1 MSGDSAA
8 AASTTNPA
16 ARLRQGSGGQAEGVD
31 AAPAPAQGVA
41 QGKRGA
47 PWRGR
52 RKVADPK
59 SKIVPIRFSAEQY
72 ERLGEKARRAGLTIG
87 TWART
92 ILLGSPGPR
101 AVKRPPVEKAELAR
115 LLGAIGKLG
124 GNVNQIAKA
133 LNEGRDAPSLAE
145 LAEMRSDIAAMRAEI
160 MAALGRR
167 SEP

>member
-1 MSGDSAA
+1 MTGDSAA
-8 AASTTNPA
+8 APSTTNPA
-16 ARLRQGSGGQAEGVD
+16 AEGAE
-31 AAPAPAQGVA
+31 AAPAPAQDVA

-72 ERLGEKARRAGLTIG
+72 ERLEEKASRAGLSIG

-145 LAEMRSDIAAMRAEI
+145 LAEMRSDIAEMRAEI
-160 MAALGRR
+160 MVALGRR

>member
-1 MSGDSAA
+1 MTGDSATA
-8 AASTTNPA
+8 PSTTNPA
-16 ARLRQGSGGQAEGVD
+16 AKGAE

-72 ERLGEKARRAGLTIG
+72 ERLEEKASRAGLSIG

-101 AVKRPPVEKAELAR
+101 AVKRPPIEKAELAR

-145 LAEMRSDIAAMRAEI
+145 LAEMRADITAMRAEI
-160 MAALGRR
+160 MVALGRR